1 MRRRGLL
8 AWLLV
13 AAAVVPMESA
23 AQVRA
28 VGGHVGRVDSRQLW
42 PGSRAT
48 ETRSGLTLA
57 AYIEVSAPVP
67 LLSVMAEGVYAQR
80 GGNVRL
86 ADVTSDPALEDLPP
100 GLPDVMPTQ
109 IDYISL
115 TLLAAVRL
123 TLGPAGV
130 YVLGGP
136 SLDTQVRSR
145 TAQPLEIAYLE
156 ETTPG
161 LTMTGGVGVE
171 VVALERWHLAVELR
185 RGETVSPA
193 LSGPVG
199 DIRHRT
205 TEVVVRIGRR
215 PDLP

>member
-1 MRRRGLL
+1 MRGRGRL
-8 AWLLV
+8 AWLL
-13 AAAVVPMESA
+13 AAAVVVPMESA

-28 VGGHVGRVDSRQLW
+28 LGGHVGQVDSRQLW
-42 PGSRAT
+42 PGSR
-48 ETRSGLTLA
+48 ETDARSGLTLA
-57 AYIEVSAPVP
+57 AYIEVSTPVP
-67 LLSVMAEGVYAQR
+67 LLSVLAEGVYAQR
-80 GGNVRL
+80 GGNIRL
-86 ADVTSDPALEDLPP
+86 ADVISDPALEGLPP

-115 TLLAAVRL
+115 ALLAAVRL

-136 SLDTQVRSR
+136 SLDTQVRGR

-171 VVALERWHLAVELR
+171 VVALERWPLAVEVR

-193 LSGPVG
+193 FSGPVG